1 MQTYPTGYAESH
13 HIAEQIFREILPR
26 HGMAVR
32 EEQIALCHEVLD
44 TLYNKEISLC
54 EAGVGTGKTL
64 AYLVGCILWQMHR
77 PERMKLPIVIST
89 SSVALQDAILTE
101 YLPDLS
107 AILQDEGII
116 TAPITAVVRKGKE
129 RFVCDAR
136 LAERASLVQPSRER
150 QTNSL
155 NIAAHILDMDHIPEL
170 SRYDR
175 CRICVPQSCPRD
187 CFMRLDCRYQQYLR
201 DSMKP
206 DIQICNHNYLLADAS
221 HRLEDRPLLL
231 RSYHALVL
239 FTAYRQMAEVR
250 ALTDGQ
256 WTYPTY
262 QAWRNGGKIIQK
274 FKQSG
279 NGVLFAAGSCWEGID
294 FPGDMVSLLII
305 AKLPF
310 PIPDPVSDYERRQ
323 YPNLRHYINAEVI
336 PEMQKKLRQGFGRAI
351 RTEQDSCVVAILDER
366 AGIGGKYHDAALAAL
381 PTCPIT
387 EKIEDVQQ
395 FIREQKHPDYFL

>member
-1 MQTYPTGYAESH
+1 MDNRRMAE
-13 HIAEQIFREILPR
+13 EIVRLVDTC
-26 HGMAVR
+26 HG
-32 EEQIALCHEVLD
+32 
-44 TLYNKEISLC
+44 
-54 EAGVGTGKTL
+54 
-64 AYLVGCILWQMHR
+64 
-77 PERMKLPIVIST
+77 
-89 SSVALQDAILTE
+89 
-101 YLPDLS
+101 
-107 AILQDEGII
+107 
-116 TAPITAVVRKGKE
+116 
-129 RFVCDAR
+129 
-136 LAERASLVQPSRER
+136 
-150 QTNSL
+150 
-155 NIAAHILDMDHIPEL
+155 
-170 SRYDR
+170 
-175 CRICVPQSCPRD
+175 
-187 CFMRLDCRYQQYLR
+187 
-201 DSMKP
+201 
-206 DIQICNHNYLLADAS
+206 
-221 HRLEDRPLLL
+221 
-231 RSYHALVL
+231 HALVL

-310 PIPDPVSDYERRQ
+310 PIPDPVSDYERWQ
-323 YPNLRHYINAEVI
+323 YPNLRDYINAEII

-381 PTCPIT
+381 PTCPTT

-395 FIREQKHPDYFL
+395 FIREQKRPDYFL